1 MRAGESVSRRCPA
14 LVTSAGGRPRLRR
27 ETSELVSAQY
37 EISYFWSERCEN
49 AAEMVR
55 RLYLAS
61 RRRPTFSI
69 VRWAYR
75 TVDIPLNH
83 RLQSLLFVEGS
94 CQSETSVHSL
104 PIQMFNEGGLQ

>member
-1 MRAGESVSRRCPA
+1 MSRRCPT
-14 LVTSAGGRPRLRR
+14 LVTFADGRPRFRR
-27 ETSELVSAQY
+27 EVSEPYPVSAQY
-37 EISYFWSERCEN
+37 EISYFWSERCEK

-69 VRWAYR
+69 ARWAYR

-94 CQSETSVHSL
+94 CQSETSVQQS